1 LELDRLLRRYALH
14 LRSDPGS
21 TAADSGTVVRLST
34 ARAFASV
41 QEANEFDL
49 YKALGIS
56 SGASASEI
64 KVAFRK
70 LAKQLHPDRNPGDT
84 VAEKQFAAVQEA
96 YTILGNADL
105 RAIYDSEMER
115 IRRNVEADVAEQ
127 DGGSAASLHR
137 RIWHEVAKIAAVT
150 AVLTACFITGISIWQ
165 QNSSGLQR
173 GNTAPPSAGL
183 EAIAPLNVSKEE
195 LAEVLFGSQASVY
208 ADASAAPGKEVV
220 AANDATAARSGP
232 ATPSGGPIAT
242 SSEPAVAGNDATIA
256 GIAAT
261 VLGSEAKA
269 ASVEAAA
276 PGGTAPGSEAVMGS
290 VRAAVIAPAAAA
302 PPTSTEVAIA
312 VEPSPSAREPTARA
326 TPSRPLDQA
335 RREQA
340 ERLIGMGDRH
350 LADGNIAIA
359 RQYFARAFDLGFAQ
373 AAIRLAETFEAQL
386 LARHGVHGIKPN
398 PAEAEKWR
406 RRALE
411 LGQ

>member
-1 LELDRLLRRYALH
+1 LELARLFRRYALH
-14 LRSDPGS
+14 PRSDPGS
-21 TAADSGTVVRLST
+21 TAADSGTVVRLRT

-49 YKALGIS
+49 YKTLGIS
-56 SGASASEI
+56 SKASASEI

-115 IRRNVEADVAEQ
+115 IRRNVAAEVAEQ
-127 DGGSAASLHR
+127 DGGRAASLHR

-150 AVLTACFITGISIWQ
+150 VVLTACFITGISIWQ

-173 GNTAPPSAGL
+173 SNTAPPGAGL
-183 EAIAPLNVSKEE
+183 KTPAPLNISKQE

-208 ADASAAPGKEVV
+208 ADATAAPGKEVV

-232 ATPSGGPIAT
+232 ASSGPT

-256 GIAAT
+256 GIAA
-261 VLGSEAKA
+261 VALGSEAKA
-269 ASVEAAA
+269 TSVEAAA
-276 PGGTAPGSEAVMGS
+276 PGSTAPGSETVMGS
-290 VRAAVIAPAAAA
+290 VRAAVIEPAAAA

-312 VEPSPSAREPTARA
+312 VEPSPSAREPAARA
-326 TPSRPLDQA
+326 TPPRPLDQA

-359 RQYFARAFDLGFAQ
+359 RQYFARALDLGFAQ
-373 AAIRLAETFEAQL
+373 AAIRLAETFEAEL